1 MVTAIVLIEA
11 ETSRIPELADQIV
24 NMEGVQELFSV
35 AGRHDLVAIVKVAR
49 NEDLADVI
57 SDKMRNLEGIVATET
72 MIAFRASS
80 KSELEAGFELGLD

>member
-35 AGRHDLVAIVKVAR
+35 AGRHVLV
-49 NEDLADVI
+49 D
-57 SDKMRNLEGIVATET
+57 
-72 MIAFRASS
+72 
-80 KSELEAGFELGLD
+80 